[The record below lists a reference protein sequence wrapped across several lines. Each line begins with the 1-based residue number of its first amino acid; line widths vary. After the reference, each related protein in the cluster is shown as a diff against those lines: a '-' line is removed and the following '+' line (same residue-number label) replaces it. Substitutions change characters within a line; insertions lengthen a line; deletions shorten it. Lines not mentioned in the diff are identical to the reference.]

1 MLARKIIHID
11 MDAFYA
17 SVEQRDNPQL
27 RGKPVIVAWR
37 GNRSVVC
44 AASYEARKFGVRSA
58 MPAVRAERLCPN
70 AVFLP
75 PDFPRYRAV
84 SLQVREIFKRHTDL
98 IEPLSLDEAYLD
110 VSENKTGLPTATQV
124 ARTIREQIRSELG
137 LTASA
142 GVAPN
147 KFLAKIA
154 SDWKKPDGLFVI
166 QPEEIDSFLLSLPVD
181 RLPGVGKV
189 TEEKLK
195 LLLEA
200 TLHRHSE
207 RAIDSNSDLV
217 LDSNSDLTSDSHS
230 ALALHCH
237 SERSEEPLRGSA
249 TTPLRHSERSRPT
262 LSSRPA
268 PAGRSAREVE
278 ESLRRSERVEESLR
292 RSATTALR
300 HSEQS
305 EESLRHSAIAPLRHS
320 EQREESLRR
329 SAITPLRHS
338 EQSEESLFNAPTSS
352 HPPTVADLRKL
363 DLPTLE
369 GRFGRYGVRL
379 YELARGIDNSDV
391 VPDRPT
397 QSISAEDTFEQDVLL
412 AEMEPMIR
420 KLAQH
425 TWTASRK
432 ESRIARTVVLK
443 LKTSEFKIL
452 TRSHTPT
459 SPPTSCDE
467 LTNIALSLRGR
478 VSLSPHQ
485 RFRLVGVG
493 LSNFCDPEDR
503 SAQSALFA

>member
-1 MLARKIIHID
+1 MAARKIIHVD

-27 RGKPVIVAWR
+27 HGKPVVVAWR

-58 MPAVRAERLCPN
+58 MPAVRAERLCPS
-70 AVFLP
+70 AIFLP

-84 SLQVREIFKRHTDL
+84 SRQVREIFKRHTDM

-124 ARTIREQIRSELG
+124 ARTIREQIRSELS

-147 KFLAKIA
+147 KFLAKVA

-166 QPEEIDSFLLSLPVD
+166 QPEEVDSFLLPLPVG

-195 LLLEA
+195 HLE
-200 TLHRHSE
+200 
-207 RAIDSNSDLV
+207 I
-217 LDSNSDLTSDSHS
+217 
-230 ALALHCH
+230 
-237 SERSEEPLRGSA
+237 
-249 TTPLRHSERSRPT
+249 
-262 LSSRPA
+262 
-268 PAGRSAREVE
+268 
-278 ESLRRSERVEESLR
+278 
-292 RSATTALR
+292 
-300 HSEQS
+300 Q
-305 EESLRHSAIAPLRHS
+305 
-320 EQREESLRR
+320 
-329 SAITPLRHS
+329 
-338 EQSEESLFNAPTSS
+338 
-352 HPPTVADLRKL
+352 TVADLRRM

-379 YELARGIDNSDV
+379 YELARGIDKSEV

-412 AEMEPMIR
+412 TEMEPMIR
-420 KLAQH
+420 KLAEH
-425 TWTASRK
+425 TWAASRK

-443 LKTSEFKIL
+443 LKTTEFKIL
-452 TRSHTPT
+452 TRSHTPGS
-459 SPPTSCDE
+459 SPSSCEE
-467 LTNIALSLRGR
+467 LTNVALSLLKR
-478 VSLSPHQ
+478 VGLSPHQ

-493 LSNFCDPEDR
+493 LSNSCDPENA
-503 SAQSALFA
+503 SAQPTLFT